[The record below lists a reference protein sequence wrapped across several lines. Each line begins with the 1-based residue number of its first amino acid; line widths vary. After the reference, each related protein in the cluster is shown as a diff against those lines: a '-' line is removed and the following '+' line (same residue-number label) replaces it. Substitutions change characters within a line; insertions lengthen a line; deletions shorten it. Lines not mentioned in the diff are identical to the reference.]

1 MDTDVLLSTLLKLVS
16 GDKERCFQLVK
27 QVRSRY
33 PNQTMQWCIQKAIY
47 DLRYRKVVK
56 LPPPPPPNQNPG
68 KALRQDLAQSRQD
81 FIGKPEDWHWSQ
93 VTQKSENTVKPNP
106 KLARWGSEPASPAP
120 AAKSPSSPTPGG
132 GSWGAKGV
140 KLNAPEPE
148 KPLAV
153 SSQSLQALVEAKRK
167 MVSPQ
172 SSEAS
177 RKKLFRLTGNVET
190 GRRLVQRIRV
200 ANPDRSEQWAVDKAI
215 YDLERD
221 RL

>member
-1 MDTDVLLSTLLKLVS
+1 MDTDVLLSTLLKLVG

-27 QVRSRY
+27 AVRAKY
-33 PNQTMQWCIQKAIY
+33 PNQSMQWCIQKAIY
-47 DLRYRKVVK
+47 DSRYRKVVE

-68 KALRQDLAQSRQD
+68 KALRRDLAQSRQE
-81 FIGKPEDWHWSQ
+81 FIGKSEQWHLTQ
-93 VTQKSENTVKPNP
+93 VAKLKPNST
-106 KLARWGSEPASPAP
+106 LNRWGE
-120 AAKSPSSPTPGG
+120 GG

-190 GRRLVQRIRV
+190 GRRLVQRIRI